1 MTVPHRWSNIAQPSG
16 FLSFSSMAIE
26 HSGLPR
32 SGRVRALV
40 RRAGVMIAPAVM
52 ILLWL
57 SASALP
63 SAAASHDQYYTI
75 FREDKVRR
83 AQGP

>member
-1 MTVPHRWSNIAQPSG
+1 
-16 FLSFSSMAIE
+16 MAIE